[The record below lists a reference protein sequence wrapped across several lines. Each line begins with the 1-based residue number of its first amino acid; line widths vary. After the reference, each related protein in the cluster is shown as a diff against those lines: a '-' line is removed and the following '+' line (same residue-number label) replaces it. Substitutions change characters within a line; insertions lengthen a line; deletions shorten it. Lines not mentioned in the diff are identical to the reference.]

1 MGLAAFVL
9 TPAQTLLALAVYVL
23 MGCIGLPVFVGG
35 TAGVGRLFGPTGGYI
50 WSWLIAYPLVSAMKG
65 ARPDFRRYVLVNIFV
80 GTTVTYLGGVLQMMA
95 VMDLSFGKVMV
106 MAVLP
111 YIPGDIMKDIVAAF
125 LGVKV
130 NQVLQARR

>member
-1 MGLAAFVL
+1 
-9 TPAQTLLALAVYVL
+9 
-23 MGCIGLPVFVGG
+23 
-35 TAGVGRLFGPTGGYI
+35 
-50 WSWLIAYPLVSAMKG
+50 MKG